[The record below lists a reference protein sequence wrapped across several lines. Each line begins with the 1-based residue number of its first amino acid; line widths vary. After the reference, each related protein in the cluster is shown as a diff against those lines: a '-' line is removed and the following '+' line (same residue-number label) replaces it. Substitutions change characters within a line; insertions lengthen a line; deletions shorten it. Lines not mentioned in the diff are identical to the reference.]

1 MKISEDM
8 VQKHGLRFKESAVI
22 FDENEPADQMYL
34 ILSGKVGIHKK
45 VKEAFKLLIELKEGD
60 MFGEMA
66 LVDRKPR
73 SARAIAKTDVLLFA
87 ITESVFYN
95 LIQTNPSFSLKMV
108 KMLSSRLRETNQTI
122 ASLLKG
128 DRKNIVTSALITF
141 AQTRGEQE
149 DSGQYK
155 VHLAAFM
162 KWAILRVGLEH
173 TDLVSA
179 INLLVKDKL
188 IEQPKNDPSHIL
200 IRETFFKYTLDQ

>member
-1 MKISEDM
+1 MKISEEM
-8 VQKHGLRFKESAVI
+8 VQKHGIRFQESMII

-66 LVDRKPR
+66 LVDKKPR
-73 SARAIAKTDVLLFA
+73 SARAIARTDVLLFA
-87 ITESVFYN
+87 ITEPVFYS

-122 ASLLKG
+122 ASLLRA
-128 DRKNIVTSALITF
+128 DRKNLVTSALITF
-141 AQTRGEQE
+141 SQTRGEKE
-149 DSGQYK
+149 DGVYK
-155 VHLAAFM
+155 IHLASFI

-173 TDLVSA
+173 HDLVSS
-179 INLLVKDKL
+179 INLLVRDKL
-188 IEQPKNDPSHIL
+188 VEQPKNDPSSIL
-200 IRETFFKYTLDQ
+200 IRETLFKYTVDI

>member
-8 VQKHGLRFKESAVI
+8 VQKHGIRFKESDII

-34 ILSGKVGIHKK
+34 ILTGKVGIHKK

-87 ITESVFYN
+87 ITESVFYS

-128 DRKNIVTSALITF
+128 DRKNLVTSALITF
-141 AQTRGEQE
+141 SQTRGEQE
-149 DSGQYK
+149 NGMYK
-155 VHLAAFM
+155 VHLAAFT

-173 TDLVSA
+173 QDLATA
-179 INLLVKDKL
+179 INLLIKDKL
-188 IEQPKNDPSHIL
+188 VEQAKDDPHHIY
-200 IRETFFKYTLDQ
+200 IRDTFFKYTLDH

>member
-8 VQKHGLRFKESAVI
+8 VNKHGLRFKESDVI

-34 ILSGKVGIHKK
+34 ILTGKVGIHKK

-95 LIQTNPSFSLKMV
+95 LVQTNPSFSLKMV

-149 DSGQYK
+149 DGQYK
-155 VHLAAFM
+155 VHLAAFV

-179 INLLVKDKL
+179 INLLVKDKMV
-188 IEQPKNDPSHIL
+188 EQPKNDPSHIL
-200 IRETFFKYTLDQ
+200 IRDTFFKYTLDQ